1 MCAKTT
7 TFTKTILLNSVS
19 ISIDENEIVHV
30 NYLKGQVI
38 DVNEKNEELK
48 ANNEITNGKKLPFL
62 FKFEPFV
69 TITKEAKEHSIKIE
83 LEQPYL
89 AVAIVVDN
97 LAYQLM
103 ADFYFKFYKPKVAY
117 KVFKSE
123 TKALEWLLE
132 IKNNPTLAEKYKNNK
147 HFLLF

>member
-7 TFTKTILLNSVS
+7 AFTKTILLNSMS
-19 ISIDENEIVHV
+19 ISIDKNEIVHV

-38 DVNEKNEELK
+38 DVNEKNEELN
-48 ANNEITNGKKLPFL
+48 ANIEITNGKKQPFL